1 MYIRRR
7 NCEHSRIKRNNRKSK
22 TLEAFNSV
30 FGTYFKLLLI
40 WAIILM
46 LDFFTDF
53 RFEFLYSCWL
63 FARTVVDS
71 FRYQGLAFAL
81 FFTLIALTSDLIC
94 YFLVPTALI
103 YLLGS
108 SFVWVQLVWQ
118 ADRGVYGSTMVF
130 CFLFVYVEVAVRLRD
145 PKTLPLSID
154 LCRPFAAHCIGY
166 PAVTLGFGLKTMV
179 AHHLRLRKQRSVEAQ
194 NSTFF
199 ALLEEALPREFR
211 YYFKPDVP
219 TKSKRGS
226 PSASTSVCPAL
237 TAPVAATTS
246 RANGILTAP
255 SVQSHSGVNATA
267 NVVTN
272 RRNTHNTN
280 NNSHSTLTNLNGS
293 GRSDVQL
300 VTDSIDACAQLH
312 EPSTFVSSTLSDV
325 FGPGNQTDLSTA
337 EFLQRDPDDPENDR
351 FSKTSSAL
359 DSAGSSWPS
368 TTADMLVEPYPTEST
383 HSSQRAIQG
392 IQSRENKVGHHCKL
406 PSSSVCS
413 ASSSGSS
420 ASVASST
427 SSLSSS
433 SSNCLSHCQSSVS
446 SSGPTRPTAATAVDS
461 RNPGTGSSSKSG
473 GSGGASGSMGNTS
486 TTTSTTGKPSTTT
499 TSINSPGTGNKPNSG
514 GSKHPQKDEYTL
526 KLEAELRR
534 WKSELQSLRAL
545 EIDLRTQVQ
554 QLTAAER
561 TYRSESAQARQ
572 ESESLQT
579 KLNQLTQ
586 RLQAD
591 RANLQTI
598 EKRLAEERK
607 QRAALEQQIAMQQQQ
622 SLQPSRSSGR
632 SRKDT
637 SEEPANSPPGNLS
650 VPASTKHQTNLVS
663 RGTSTVA
670 SSINASGCFVGAC
683 LGGES
688 CAHRIDEL
696 EAELHALT
704 RDLSAKELQ
713 LAALKDSR
721 ASAYHANSPN
731 TGVTGTQRISGGFKS
746 TESVK
751 SSGESGHP
759 TRRTHPDSGTMSKTN
774 RELMTRLTS
783 LQEEN
788 QRLTDTL
795 KEEDKMKQELM
806 TAYHSSLKEITEL
819 NATLTKK
826 EYQIVEL
833 NMRMEHLTPQLC
845 DYMHMLNGS
854 VSVESAV
861 VDAVNQVG
869 NKLFRSQQQNM
880 PLWPTSL
887 GMGTVSVSGGEN
899 SSLYSMAS
907 HPSVNTNLMV
917 GKFSGSHKP
926 HVTGEDLSCVD
937 LRFSNLMSNGVGVSA
952 QHPNPTN
959 YLSNVSMCSAQD
971 NYGSDA
977 LDAALRGLCHT
988 ASGRTVSSAD
998 YGQTRF
1004 NSGLNI
1010 QGHGAPGPQ
1019 SHLEPTACFPS
1030 QQLGPQFRQSRS
1042 NISTTTAI
1050 HFDVGSNMPLSAQ
1063 NHPYQTVASTNPSQF
1078 NRCKSSSGNTNRIQ
1092 SPCSFSMS
1100 SGRPLPVGSAAPPT
1114 SPPPFMAPPPGL
1126 YNMSNTVG
1134 NGVNNITCTTNSTN
1148 NSSNNSHNALHLN
1161 GNTAGPYRPSSSSSS
1176 MSGPVTPLDLQPI
1189 FVSTP
1194 LEVVVQSDR
1203 QLSVGFVHS
1212 PNGIDFLQRSPGQN
1226 ATSFS
1231 CLMDSLSPLVSGGH
1245 GQQFPGT
1252 KSTCGKRE
1260 RTLSQAFTDIV
1271 STSTGNTLVDSIS
1284 EPGRRPHSTTCG
1296 SRPAFNASQGNFT
1309 SSTFDASEINSTGVT
1324 GTAFLPTDPHRI
1336 TASYERAAV
1345 SSSETRVASLGSD
1358 GERTT
1363 QVMNQ
1368 VDTDAKNGPN

>member
-1 MYIRRR
+1 MVTDSSI
-7 NCEHSRIKRNNRKSK
+7 NHSLSH
-22 TLEAFNSV
+22 TLEHTSRCSCVVSGIRLVLHSDCFDVRSD
-30 FGTYFKLLLI
+30 LLL
-40 WAIILM
+40 
-46 LDFFTDF
+46 
-53 RFEFLYSCWL
+53 SCTHCPGL
-63 FARTVVDS
+63 FAGQFICLGTI
-71 FRYQGLAFAL
+71 GLA
-81 FFTLIALTSDLIC
+81 S
-94 YFLVPTALI
+94 
-103 YLLGS
+103 
-108 SFVWVQLVWQ
+108 
-118 ADRGVYGSTMVF
+118 
-130 CFLFVYVEVAVRLRD
+130 
-145 PKTLPLSID
+145 
-154 LCRPFAAHCIGY
+154 CIGY

-179 AHHLRLRKQRSVEAQ
+179 AHHLRLDCIEFDSGDSLVSSRRDCALAWCDMLRASMTQKAMQDGFPKPEMQSYLTSRAANTVIDAAGCARPKCWQLIKKALYAASNATQDSGSSRPHKQWISSIPVALLDALKALPPDATFNKSTQVICVPIVYTFAYSGAYKFVAFPSNCAHQYGFFQRKQRSVEAQ

-199 ALLEEALPREFR
+199 ALLEEALPKEFR

-226 PSASTSVCPAL
+226 PVASTSVCPAL
-237 TAPVAATTS
+237 TAPNAATTS

-255 SVQSHSGVNATA
+255 PVQSHSGVNASA

-272 RRNTHNTN
+272 RRNAHNTN

-300 VTDSIDACAQLH
+300 VTDSMDACAQLH
-312 EPSTFVSSTLSDV
+312 EPSAFVSSTLSDV
-325 FGPGNQTDLSTA
+325 FGSGNQTDLSTA

-351 FSKTSSAL
+351 FAKTSSTL
-359 DSAGSSWPS
+359 DSAGGSWPS

-433 SSNCLSHCQSSVS
+433 SSNCLSHCQNSVS

-499 TSINSPGTGNKPNSG
+499 TLINSTGTGNKPNSG

-607 QRAALEQQIAMQQQQ
+607 QRAALEQQIATQQQQ
-622 SLQPSRSSGR
+622 SLQHSRSSGR

-683 LGGES
+683 LGGDS

-845 DYMHMLNGS
+845 DYVHMLNGS

-907 HPSVNTNLMV
+907 LPSVNTNLMV

-937 LRFSNLMSNGVGVSA
+937 LRFSNLMSNGAGVNA
-952 QHPNPTN
+952 QQPNPTN

-971 NYGSDA
+971 NYGS
-977 LDAALRGLCHT
+977 
-988 ASGRTVSSAD
+988 
-998 YGQTRF
+998 
-1004 NSGLNI
+1004 
-1010 QGHGAPGPQ
+1010 
-1019 SHLEPTACFPS
+1019 
-1030 QQLGPQFRQSRS
+1030 
-1042 NISTTTAI
+1042 
-1050 HFDVGSNMPLSAQ
+1050 
-1063 NHPYQTVASTNPSQF
+1063 
-1078 NRCKSSSGNTNRIQ
+1078 
-1092 SPCSFSMS
+1092 
-1100 SGRPLPVGSAAPPT
+1100 
-1114 SPPPFMAPPPGL
+1114 
-1126 YNMSNTVG
+1126 
-1134 NGVNNITCTTNSTN
+1134 
-1148 NSSNNSHNALHLN
+1148 
-1161 GNTAGPYRPSSSSSS
+1161 
-1176 MSGPVTPLDLQPI
+1176 
-1189 FVSTP
+1189 
-1194 LEVVVQSDR
+1194 
-1203 QLSVGFVHS
+1203 
-1212 PNGIDFLQRSPGQN
+1212 
-1226 ATSFS
+1226 
-1231 CLMDSLSPLVSGGH
+1231 
-1245 GQQFPGT
+1245 
-1252 KSTCGKRE
+1252 GK
-1260 RTLSQAFTDIV
+1260 
-1271 STSTGNTLVDSIS
+1271 
-1284 EPGRRPHSTTCG
+1284 
-1296 SRPAFNASQGNFT
+1296 
-1309 SSTFDASEINSTGVT
+1309 
-1324 GTAFLPTDPHRI
+1324 
-1336 TASYERAAV
+1336 
-1345 SSSETRVASLGSD
+1345 
-1358 GERTT
+1358 
-1363 QVMNQ
+1363 
-1368 VDTDAKNGPN
+1368 